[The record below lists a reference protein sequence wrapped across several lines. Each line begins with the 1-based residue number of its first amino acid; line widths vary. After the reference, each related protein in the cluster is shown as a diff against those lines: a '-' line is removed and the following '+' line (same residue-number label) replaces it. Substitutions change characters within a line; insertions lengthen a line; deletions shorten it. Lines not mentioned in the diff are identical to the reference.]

1 MTKQLSRDKIKSM
14 SKSKSLGQF
23 LKDARHKKKLTQV
36 QVAEK
41 AGLHWNTIA
50 KIEREEQDAQFPTAL
65 AIAEVLDISASEI
78 TKYYRKY

>member
-1 MTKQLSRDKIKSM
+1 MSKQLLHDKIKLM
-14 SKSKSLGQF
+14 SKSKSLGQLF
-23 LKDARHKKKLTQV
+23 KVTRLKKKLTQA

-41 AGLHWNTIA
+41 AGLHWNTVA

-78 TKYYRKY
+78 TKFYRKS

>member
-1 MTKQLSRDKIKSM
+1 M
-14 SKSKSLGQF
+14 SKSKSLGQLF
-23 LKDARHKKKLTQV
+23 KNTRRKKKLTQT

-41 AGLHWNTIA
+41 AGLHWNTVA

-78 TKYYRKY
+78 TKFYRKS

>member
-1 MTKQLSRDKIKSM
+1 M
-14 SKSKSLGQF
+14 SKSKTLGQI

-78 TKYYRKY
+78 TKYYRKS